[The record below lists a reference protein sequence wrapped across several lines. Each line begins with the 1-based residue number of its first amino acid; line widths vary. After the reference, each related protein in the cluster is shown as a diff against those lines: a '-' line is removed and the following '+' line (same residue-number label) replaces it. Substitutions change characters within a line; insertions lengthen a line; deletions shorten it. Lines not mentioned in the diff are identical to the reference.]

1 MLEWVVGQ
9 SGGGWGVRMVV
20 GQSGG
25 GWGVRMGGG
34 GCTNIGPVLRRTGV
48 TFSNNYLKINYHS
61 LF

>member
-25 GWGVRMGGG
+25 GRGVRMGSRPEWGWV
-34 GCTNIGPVLRRTGV
+34 GC
-48 TFSNNYLKINYHS
+48 
-61 LF
+61 